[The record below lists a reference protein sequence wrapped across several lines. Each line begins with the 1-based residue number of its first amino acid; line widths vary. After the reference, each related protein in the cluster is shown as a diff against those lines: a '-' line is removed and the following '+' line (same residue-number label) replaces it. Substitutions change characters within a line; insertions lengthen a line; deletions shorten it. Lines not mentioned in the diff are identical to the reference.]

1 MHVSALTPQL
11 LNRNPKH
18 RLGAQRDAAELK
30 EHPFFKLIDWVALAA
45 REVSPPFKPY
55 VESDES
61 VANFDVRPD
70 RLSPG

>member
-1 MHVSALTPQL
+1 MD
-11 LNRNPKH
+11 N
-18 RLGAQRDAAELK
+18 GATFRKYPE
-30 EHPFFKLIDWVALAA
+30 IA

-61 VANFDVRPD
+61 VANFDVRPY